1 MIGED
6 RFQEIW
12 EPLNG
17 YFRSIASAL
26 KKEFPDL
33 WPVITWHPT
42 GASLFTGY
50 ASLLA
55 ERDPNRN
62 EDCVLMMQ
70 VVHRRDQLV
79 SNCDI
84 SSGNGD
90 LFAIGPELSIAAA
103 EPDAA
108 QMEFLRAAERAAEEF
123 FTDNL
128 DEVRRALMAG
138 ES

>member
-1 MIGED
+1 MNMTARPSVETDLDPEEWGLSMTQDPAAVGKKFYAID
-6 RFQEIW
+6 
-12 EPLNG
+12 
-17 YFRSIASAL
+17 SAEL
-26 KKEFPDL
+26 RDL
-33 WPVITWHPT
+33 
-42 GASLFTGY
+42 Y
-50 ASLLA
+50 
-55 ERDPNRN
+55 
-62 EDCVLMMQ
+62 
-70 VVHRRDQLV
+70 VVLV

-90 LFAIGPELSIAAA
+90 LFAIGPEFSIAAA